1 MSFVIVEYKKLKI
14 QYPEFQESMA
24 RLESEALDLAAKRWP
39 GMTYGGFH
47 PNANQYGRTTI
58 LPEVFADEAGD
69 VLDKDHSPN
78 TWGVDEFRI
87 YYSDTSPSAV
97 GIPGW
102 KTILQGGNPQAIGT
116 TPEDIILAVG
126 GFAIP
131 DPSILFSKLKL
142 EIGDKTHVKVDIE
155 EIHMYEQPAII
166 FEKGYVVP
174 PETYFKLKGFFQ
186 ASGYQR
192 VIPLGFMLYRRKD
205 FLIHE

>member
-1 MSFVIVEYKKLKI
+1 MSFVVVEYKKLKT
-14 QYPEFQESMA
+14 QYPEFQEAMA
-24 RLESEALDLAAKRWP
+24 ALENEALSLAQARWP
-39 GMTYGGFH
+39 GMSYGGFQPG
-47 PNANQYGRTTI
+47 PNEYGRTTI

-69 VLDKDHSPN
+69 ILDKNHVPN
-78 TWGVDEFRI
+78 TWGVNEFRI
-87 YYSDTSPSAV
+87 YFSSTSPSNVA
-97 GIPGW
+97 IPGW

-116 TPEDIILAVG
+116 TPEDVVIAIA
-126 GFAIP
+126 GFAIT

-142 EIGDKTHVKVDIE
+142 EIGDKTYVKIDIE
-155 EIHMYEQPAII
+155 EINMYEQPAII

-174 PETYFKLKGFFQ
+174 PETHFKLKGFFQ